1 MYIHIQNLS
10 QVQEVPD
17 PPATEVTNSAIALFA
32 VVFPTQS
39 PKVQEFALEQL
50 TTLISAGALNRA
62 PGRRAAII
70 INTALALLGA
80 TKVAVGE
87 MSAESGDLKH
97 PAVEKALQA
106 LLRVCPAL
114 LRKYQLRYSLNAT
127 TRALSSTLIGIY
139 ATLDMKRWVDCVTVR
154 ETPSRPMKST
164 LS

>member
-97 PAVEKALQA
+97 PSNVGMYRTEGHGVACASVGIPVGHNEFYESVDFIGREGVSRTVTQ
-106 LLRVCPAL
+106 
-114 LRKYQLRYSLNAT
+114 
-127 TRALSSTLIGIY
+127 STQRFISKV
-139 ATLDMKRWVDCVTVR
+139 A
-154 ETPSRPMKST
+154 
-164 LS
+164 